1 MCVFVFLY
9 FDVVQNVFFF
19 FFSSRRRHTRWN
31 CDWSSDVCS
40 SDLLAE
46 LARHRGAGAG
56 RGDRPHGRHPG
67 RAVCGSFLALSPARS
82 TGPPIGVDATPG
94 LGLPARAEIP
104 CVLDRFA
111 RRRRLKPS
119 TVDAY
124 LLVWPLRRAPGMME
138 ERTPVH
144 FYMVSG
150 SVSSAARARLQGAS

>member
-1 MCVFVFLY
+1 MAPAPV
-9 FDVVQNVFFF
+9 
-19 FFSSRRRHTRWN
+19 SRRAFRVDHGGGQS
-31 CDWSSDVCS
+31 CDVPP
-40 SDLLAE
+40 LAE
-46 LARHRGAGAG
+46 LARHRGLGAD

-67 RAVCGSFLALSPARS
+67 RAVCGSFLALPPARG
-82 TGPPIGVDATPG
+82 TGPPTGGDGAAG

-111 RRRRLKPS
+111 RRGRLQPL

-124 LLVWPLRRAPGMME
+124 FTGVALRRAPGMME

-150 SVSSAARARLQGAS
+150 SVSSTARACLRGAS